1 MDYDNEILVI
11 KSMYISTF
19 KRKFVNTC
27 TCTSNM
33 SILEKK
39 SVFIKLSSDFLNYIQ
54 SCRGNTDK
62 ISIKQLSLRPTVI

>member
-11 KSMYISTF
+11 ESMYISTF

-33 SILEKK
+33 SILERKK
-39 SVFIKLSSDFLNYIQ
+39 QFLSSDFLNYIQ

-62 ISIKQLSLRPTVI
+62 ISIKQLSLRPVI